1 MHAET
6 FFNQR
11 EYVRGP
17 GLEAHYSAS
26 ALNPRASNESDPP
39 VCGHTVSAFSGWA
52 VFFFFF
58 REVGCEYHGI
68 EVGWTGTCA
77 VDWFGTA
84 LLLSFHWFYE
94 QLSKIAD
101 CPDGLETPGTVPADA
116 ACFYRRPR
124 RPRTAIIHHQICLP
138 LLNLHHC

>member
-1 MHAET
+1 MRPTHP
-6 FFNQR
+6 FGVILYQR
-11 EYVRGP
+11 FRG
-17 GLEAHYSAS
+17 GQ
-26 ALNPRASNESDPP
+26 
-39 VCGHTVSAFSGWA
+39 F
-52 VFFFFF
+52 FFFFF

-116 ACFYRRPR
+116 ACFLSATPTPQDSYYP
-124 RPRTAIIHHQICLP
+124 PSDLFTPPQSTP
-138 LLNLHHC
+138 LLINVVWKRK